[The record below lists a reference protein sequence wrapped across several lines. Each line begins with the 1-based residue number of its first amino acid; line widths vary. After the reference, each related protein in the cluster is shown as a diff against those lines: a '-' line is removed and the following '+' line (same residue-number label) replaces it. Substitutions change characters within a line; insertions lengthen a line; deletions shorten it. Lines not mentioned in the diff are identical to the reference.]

1 MHKPELDLIA
11 NQTRK
16 FERLVELNVI
26 ESCLKVLKT
35 GIVQRKRAQTGY
47 PVIHGFVYHLHQGKL
62 MELAIDLD
70 KYQKRWDDVYKL
82 EYGNKQVDKQ

>member
-1 MHKPELDLIA
+1 MMVREAQLA
-11 NQTRK
+11 
-16 FERLVELNVI
+16 RLEAIVVAFVQCRPAPQSEG
-26 ESCLKVLKT
+26 SKVLKT

-70 KYQKRWDDVYKL
+70 KYQKRWDDGK
-82 EYGNKQVDKQ
+82 ESIH